1 MHRKC
6 PTKISIK
13 CILVNWI
20 TDINPTSWD
29 FLILIKYTYTVTL
42 LVTAV
47 KCNEYS
53 MTYNHISLLSKS
65 LVNVLYRIC
74 ITLSNCYNSSSKVNL
89 LQLQNWLQFQDDFIY
104 IGFKYSQNL
113 LSQTRLDCSK
123 TSRCLSIR
131 DIKGKILFKK
141 SGWVRYIHFMWDIS
155 V

>member
-104 IGFKYSQNL
+104 IGFKYSQNS

-123 TSRCLSIR
+123 TCLSIR
-131 DIKGKILFKK
+131 DIKGKILFLK